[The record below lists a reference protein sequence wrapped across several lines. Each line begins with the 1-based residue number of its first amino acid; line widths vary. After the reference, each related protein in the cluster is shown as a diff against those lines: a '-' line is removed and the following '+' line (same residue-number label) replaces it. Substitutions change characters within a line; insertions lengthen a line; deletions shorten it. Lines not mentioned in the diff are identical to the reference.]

1 MKLGLMLFCTDYAI
15 RPDDFARAAEERG
28 FESVWYPEHS
38 HIPASRRTP
47 YPAGGDL
54 PKDYWHTNDL
64 FISLAMAAA
73 VTTRIRIASGICLVI
88 QRDPIHLAKE
98 VATLDRLSNGRFLF
112 GIGGGWNAE
121 EMENHGTP
129 FAERWK
135 ILREKIDAMKQ
146 IWAHE
151 NAEYHGR
158 YVDFD
163 PIWQYPKPLT
173 QPHPPILL
181 GTATALGRQKVVD
194 YCDGWIPID
203 LLIDDLPAAI
213 ADLHARAKKAGR
225 DPRGIPISIFWGKAE
240 EAELAKY
247 QELGVERVIFGVPS
261 VSKDEVLPILDQYAK
276 LVPKFA

>member
-1 MKLGLMLFCTDYAI
+1 MKLGLMLFCTDYTI

-47 YPAGGDL
+47 YPAGGEL
-54 PKDYWHTNDL
+54 PQDYWHTNDL

-73 VTTRIRIASGICLVI
+73 VTKRILLGSGICLVI
-88 QRDPIHLAKE
+88 QRDVIHLAKE

-135 ILREKIDAMKQ
+135 ILREKIEAMKQ
-146 IWAHE
+146 IWTNESA
-151 NAEYHGR
+151 AYHGK

-163 PIWQYPKPLT
+163 PIWQHPKPLT
-173 QPHPPILL
+173 KPHPPIHL
-181 GTATALGRQKVVD
+181 GTATPLGRQKVVD

-203 LLIDDLPAAI
+203 LLVEDLPAAI
-213 ADLHARAKKAGR
+213 EDLRARAKKAGR
-225 DPRGIPISIFWGKAE
+225 DPNGIPISVFWAKAE

-247 QELGVERVIFGVPS
+247 QALGAERVIFGVPS
-261 VSKDEVLPILDQYAK
+261 VAKDEVLPILDQYAA
-276 LVPKFA
+276 LIPKFA